1 MAFLP
6 GNKSSLGRPKG
17 ALNKRSDEFRII
29 LEKHNFCPV
38 TAMMEVYTEAKKTY
52 DNYGTIY
59 AAIADARQSQN
70 DRDGSMAAPTE
81 DNAHKY
87 LKIAGD
93 MAKDIAG
100 YVYPKLKSIEHQAN
114 DPTRDMSPEQRLEA
128 MKHAVAML
136 EMQVKAKSGS
146 GTP

>member
-1 MAFLP
+1 
-6 GNKSSLGRPKG
+6 
-17 ALNKRSDEFRII
+17 
-29 LEKHNFCPV
+29 
-38 TAMMEVYTEAKKTY
+38 MMEVYEEAKKTY

-59 AAIADARQSQN
+59 AAISDARRAQN
-70 DRDGSMAAPTE
+70 DQDGSLAAPTE

-100 YVYPKLKSIEHQAN
+100 YVYPKLKSIEQSTN
-114 DPTRDMSPEQRLEA
+114 DPTKDMTPEQRLEA

-136 EMQVKAKSGS
+136 EMQVKSGP
-146 GTP
+146 GAV